1 MDRNI
6 FDFIKHEFGASQEEE
21 NGFRKHK
28 SSSIIMVVINRIVTR
43 KRTRIRGVMCGS
55 ALVN

>member
-43 KRTRIRGVMCGS
+43 TRIRGVMCGS